1 MYLEKINGPEDVKK
15 LSMEQLNVLAGEMRE
30 ALFHRLT
37 KTGGHFGPNF
47 GVVEMTI
54 AMHCV
59 FVHQKINLFLMC
71 RTRPIR
77 IRCLPA
83 EHMVIW
89 MKIVFTKFPGIRNH
103 RRANMTFLLL
113 DTLQRLSALRRTCER
128 KRCRW
133 WQRKYYCCNW

>member
-54 AMHCV
+54 AMHYV
-59 FVHQKINLFLMC
+59 FDSPKDKFVFDVSHQTYPHKMLTGRKSFSRNFRVFGTIGE
-71 RTRPIR
+71 RT
-77 IRCLPA
+77 
-83 EHMVIW
+83 
-89 MKIVFTKFPGIRNH
+89 
-103 RRANMTFLLL
+103 
-113 DTLQRLSALRRTCER
+113 
-128 KRCRW
+128 
-133 WQRKYYCCNW
+133 